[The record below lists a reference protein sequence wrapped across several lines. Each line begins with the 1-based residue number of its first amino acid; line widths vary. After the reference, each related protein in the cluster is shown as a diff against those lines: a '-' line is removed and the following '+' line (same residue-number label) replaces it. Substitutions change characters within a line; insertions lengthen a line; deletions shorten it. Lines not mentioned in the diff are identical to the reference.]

1 MEKQKKK
8 NNEEL
13 VKEYQSE
20 TSEKKKKIIA
30 NELYKKVEK
39 MIYKMVN
46 IVKNKFYV
54 HPTVE
59 EDLFLEANY
68 IFMRC
73 LIKFN
78 TTKKVKF
85 STYLGDALYYE
96 LKRFNKKQMTHVNN
110 SYDLEID
117 EILQAK
123 SNDLDAIMDDITSV
137 DKIQEILLKL
147 NKEQKITDKQFNT
160 IIEEYG
166 FFGKKQKTRR
176 EIAEDRQ
183 CSLQNIGF
191 LYRKAIKRI
200 KDEIR
205 NTDK

>member
-123 SNDLDAIMDDITSV
+123 QNDLDAIMDDTMSV

>member
-20 TSEKKKKIIA
+20 ISEKKKKIIA

-123 SNDLDAIMDDITSV
+123 QNDLDAIMDDTMSV

>member
-1 MEKQKKK
+1 MDKPKKTK
-8 NNEEL
+8 NEDL
-13 VKEYQSE
+13 VAEYQNATDPE
-20 TSEKKKKIIA
+20 EKKRISS
-30 NELYKKVEK
+30 ELYKKVEK
-39 MIYKMVN
+39 LIYKMIN

-54 HPTVE
+54 HPIVE

-78 TTKKVKF
+78 TAKKVKF

-96 LKRFNKKQMTHVNN
+96 LKRFNKKQMSHVNN

-123 SNDLDAIMDDITSV
+123 SNNIDSILDDNTNV
-137 DKIQEILLKL
+137 KKIQDILVKL

-166 FFGKKQKTRR
+166 FFGKEQKTRR
-176 EIAEDRQ
+176 EIADNRN

-191 LYRKAIKRI
+191 LYRKAVKRI
-200 KDEIR
+200 KEELRHI
-205 NTDK
+205 DK